1 MRGTL
6 LTLATLIAASG
17 AAAQTV
23 SLSGQMGDSKALL
36 LIDGQPATVAVGA
49 TVRGVTLKRLA
60 DGVAEVE
67 VGGKRLTLGLGGASS
82 VGAGKAGGGG
92 GKGNTIV
99 LPMGTGGHFMAQGA
113 INGRAVQFMVDTGA
127 TTVAM
132 SVGDADRIGLDW
144 KSGQRSYSQTA
155 GGVVPIYVLNLTSVR
170 IGDVEVYNVGAVV
183 LQAEMPYI
191 LLGNSFL
198 SRFSMERTGSTMRL
212 TKN

>member
-1 MRGTL
+1 MRRATAAL
-6 LTLATLIAASG
+6 LLAAGAAS
-17 AAAQTV
+17 AQTV

-60 DGVAEVE
+60 NGQAEVE
-67 VGGKRLTLGLGGASS
+67 VGGKLLTLGLGGASS
-82 VGAGKAGGGG
+82 VGAGKAGSGGA
-92 GKGNTIV
+92 KGSTIV

-113 INGRAVQFMVDTGA
+113 INGRPVQFMVDTGA

-132 SVGDADRIGLDW
+132 SVADADRIGLDW
-144 KSGQRSYSQTA
+144 KSGQRSVSQTA

-183 LQAEMPYI
+183 LQADMPFV

-198 SRFSMERTGSTMRL
+198 SRFAMERSGNTMRL

>member
-1 MRGTL
+1 MRGTV

-60 DGVAEVE
+60 SGQAEVE
-67 VGGKRLTLGLGGASS
+67 VGGKLLTLGLGGASS

-92 GKGNTIV
+92 GRGTTIV

-127 TTVAM
+127 TSIAM
-132 SVGDADRIGLDW
+132 SATDADRIGLDW
-144 KSGQRSYSQTA
+144 KSGQRSVSQTA

>member
-1 MRGTL
+1 MRGTV

-60 DGVAEVE
+60 NGQAEVE
-67 VGGKRLTLGLGGASS
+67 VGGKLLTLGLGGASS
-82 VGAGKAGGGG
+82 VGAGKAGSGGARG
-92 GKGNTIV
+92 TTIV

-132 SVGDADRIGLDW
+132 SASDANRIGLDW
-144 KSGQRSYSQTA
+144 KGGQRSYSQTA

-170 IGDVEVYNVGAVV
+170 VGDVEVYNVGAVV
-183 LQAEMPYI
+183 LEAEMPYI

-198 SRFSMERTGSTMRL
+198 SRFSMERTGSTMKL